1 MSPTSLGPDEVQA
14 DPDDSR
20 ARPRGLTRP
29 KTLTHAVIDH
39 IAEAVI
45 RGTYPPGSPLPEVT
59 LAAELNTARGTVRE
73 ALRALRDRGL
83 VEIHPHRGAF
93 VQSIGEKRVREVFNL
108 RALLECYALR
118 TAMTAGYIDEAPMG
132 TIQAAFSK
140 LDDAYGRGDLFAVV
154 DADIELHYVIAS
166 TCREDLLLDHLKSIQ
181 METRRVIILTKVL
194 DSDTSAEPDTHRP
207 IIEAIEAGDVEL
219 AVSRLDDHICQSR
232 EQLLARLRER
242 DSS

>member
-14 DPDDSR
+14 DPEDSR

-45 RGTYPPGSPLPEVT
+45 RGVYPPGSQLPEVT

-118 TAMTAGYIDEAPMG
+118 TAMTRGYVDEAALG
-132 TIQAAFSK
+132 TIRAAFAE
-140 LDDAYGRGDLFAVV
+140 LEDAYRRHDLFAVV
-154 DADIELHYVIAS
+154 DADIQLHYVIAS

-181 METRRVIILTKVL
+181 METRRVIVLTKVL
-194 DSDTSAEPDTHRP
+194 DSDAKAEPDSHRP
-207 IIEAIEAGDVEL
+207 VIEAIEADDVEL

-242 DSS
+242 DPS